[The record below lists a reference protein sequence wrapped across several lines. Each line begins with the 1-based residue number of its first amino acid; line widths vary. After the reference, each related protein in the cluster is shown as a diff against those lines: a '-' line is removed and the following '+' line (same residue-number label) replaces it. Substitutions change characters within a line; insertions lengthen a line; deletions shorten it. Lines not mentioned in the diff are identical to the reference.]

1 MKVTLKAP
9 YEAEQFNPRHGVPSC
24 VVDMLR
30 QAALRLYGYE
40 WAVKHLDNELEGIHI
55 GDWIVTYKDNIF
67 LYSNAEFKNNFKQV
81 IEED

>member
-1 MKVTLKAP
+1 MKVTLKVP

-40 WAVKHLDNELEGIHI
+40 WAVKHLDNELEGIHV
-55 GDWIVTYKDNIF
+55 GDWIVNNGNENFVLTNEQFHQTFKEV
-67 LYSNAEFKNNFKQV
+67 AE
-81 IEED
+81 